1 MRRLGWDVVESDF
14 RSADG
19 RFREAAQTLLSPDG
33 KQMTRRLHLN
43 GPNGREDWTEVY
55 EKE

>member
-1 MRRLGWDVVESDF
+1 MVESDF
-14 RSADG
+14 RSDDG
-19 RFREAAQTLLSPDG
+19 RFREGAQTILSADG